1 VVNSLNEGL
10 CIYAVVVQPL
20 CSSLTPSI
28 GHPIITKYHPDS
40 RVTRLKLR
48 AKLATM
54 LLLPLLFITAV
65 NTIFASCQGQLS
77 RCREKSML
85 ENTIFSFLLD
95 EVEYTIR

>member
-48 AKLATM
+48 AKLVTM

-65 NTIFASCQGQLS
+65 NTILLHAGGSSLAV
-77 RCREKSML
+77 EK
-85 ENTIFSFLLD
+85 EKHVAEYYFLLL
-95 EVEYTIR
+95 VR